1 MMEEIYGL
9 LKGVMTIMRS
19 KIWLEIFPG
28 FALKAVIL
36 KEKCFWFFGWYDK
49 VLHRDLNGKCGTSYE
64 YSGAEK
70 LIPRTL

>member
-9 LKGVMTIMRS
+9 LKGVMTIMRT

-49 VLHRDLNGKCGTSYE
+49 VLHRD
-64 YSGAEK
+64 
-70 LIPRTL
+70 